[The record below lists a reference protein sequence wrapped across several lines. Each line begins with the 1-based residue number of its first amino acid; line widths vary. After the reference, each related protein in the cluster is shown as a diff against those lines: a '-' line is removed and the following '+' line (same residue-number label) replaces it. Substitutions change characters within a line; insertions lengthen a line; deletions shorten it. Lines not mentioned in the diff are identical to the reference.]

1 MEKQVKSISSETDK
15 SYTDL
20 KKYLSSLDSAAI
32 AYSGGVDSTLLLY
45 AASQVPGLKLKVYT
59 VKNAMIPEDEVNDA
73 INTAIQFGVDHNLI
87 GIDILSFN
95 SVASNTPERCY
106 HCKTLILKEIMKA
119 ASIHGITVILEGT
132 HAGDADDYRPGLKAI
147 HELGVISPLRESGF
161 DKNKIYELSDYLKL
175 PTSGKESYPCLATR
189 IPYGTR
195 IKLEDLKRAE
205 QAEKIIAS
213 FGFRRIRARIHG
225 DILRIEVDEK
235 MIAGIA
241 SDPVRKELYSV
252 LRDAGFTY
260 ITLDL
265 QGYRTGSMNLQIE
278 GQK

>member
-1 MEKQVKSISSETDK
+1 MKQISAETEKAFNS
-15 SYTDL
+15 L
-20 KKYLSSLDSAAI
+20 KNYLSSLESAAV

-45 AASQVPGLKLKVYT
+45 TASIIPGLKLKAYT
-59 VKNAMIPEDEVNDA
+59 VRNAMIPEEEVTA
-73 INTAIQFGVDHNLI
+73 AVNTAEQFGIDHQVI
-87 GIDILSFN
+87 DIDILSFEKIT
-95 SVASNTPERCY
+95 SNTPERCY
-106 HCKTLILKEIMKA
+106 HCKTVILKETIKSA
-119 ASIHGITVILEGT
+119 AAHGISVILEGT
-132 HAGDADDYRPGLKAI
+132 HSGDMNDYRPGLKAI
-147 HELGVISPLRESGF
+147 NELGVISPLRNSGF
-161 DKNKIYELSDYLKL
+161 DKKRIYELSAYLNL

-225 DILRIEVDEK
+225 DILRIEIDEK
-235 MIAGIA
+235 MIPDIA
-241 SDPVRKELYSV
+241 SEPVRQQVYSA
-252 LRDAGFTY
+252 LREAGFTY
-260 ITLDL
+260 VTLDL